1 MEPESSTPTT
11 HSPVRSGAMGTF
23 VAAWFLSDALVVLG
37 VILLAAWLNP
47 LLVFIVA
54 AVVLTVINLV
64 CCNWIDRDWDGWMAR
79 YGKRVEKKL
88 EKMRKGRIMRH
99 PVGWITG
106 GSEALFGLAAALT
119 NAITAVAFARLIGG
133 QKVGERRTFVAA
145 ASFGVFCAGLGS
157 LIGFAAGDVIRAL

>member
-1 MEPESSTPTT
+1 
-11 HSPVRSGAMGTF
+11 
-23 VAAWFLSDALVVLG
+23 
-37 VILLAAWLNP
+37 
-47 LLVFIVA
+47 
-54 AVVLTVINLV
+54 
-64 CCNWIDRDWDGWMAR
+64 MAR

-106 GSEALFGLAAALT
+106 GSEALFGLGASLT
-119 NAITAVAFARLIGG
+119 NAITAVAIARLIGG

-145 ASFGVFCAGLGS
+145 ASFGIFCAGLGS